1 MNTLPQK
8 NENKM
13 KKLLIICLLLGVSIG
28 RLYSQNKTIS
38 GRVITENF
46 EIYPFTV
53 IAIDDT
59 IKVGKTDLNGFFQI
73 EIPVSVKTILF
84 MNVGMEI
91 ASVTLAD
98 TCNEVEVIMMDDVT
112 YDFIS
117 LKKVDKR
124 RKQRFRRLPALQK
137 EAYDKGIFK
146 IANSCYRREFIP
158 YYKKK

>member
-1 MNTLPQK
+1 
-8 NENKM
+8 M
-13 KKLLIICLLLGVSIG
+13 KKLLIICLVIGVSIG

-59 IKVGKTDLNGFFQI
+59 VKVGKTDLNGFFQI
-73 EIPVSVKTILF
+73 EIPISVKTIHF

-98 TCNEVEVIMMDDVT
+98 NCKEVEVVMMDDVI
-112 YDFIS
+112 YDFMS

-124 RKQRFRRLPALQK
+124 RKKRFRRLPAIQK
-137 EAYDKGIFK
+137 EAYNKGVFK
-146 IANSCYRREFIP
+146 IVNACYKQEFIP